1 MENKEKAFENS
12 EILETSSLNKT
23 LESQNFEVKEN
34 QNHEQVEKELSSL
47 FQNERKRIGDSGSM
61 QEAKAGN
68 DMIAFEKRMEDL
80 MIVAFTKNPE
90 EAIKKASS
98 YNNPYLLDEFHDRLI
113 EELRKRNL
121 NK

>member
-47 FQNERKRIGDSGSM
+47 FQNERKRIGDSGAIK
-61 QEAKAGN
+61 EAKAGN